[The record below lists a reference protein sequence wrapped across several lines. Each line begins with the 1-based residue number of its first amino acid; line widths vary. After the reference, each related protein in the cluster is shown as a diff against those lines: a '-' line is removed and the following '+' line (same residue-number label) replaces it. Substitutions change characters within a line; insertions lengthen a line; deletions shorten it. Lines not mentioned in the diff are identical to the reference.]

1 MKPFAVTLLLSLC
14 LLAQPVM
21 MTPARAAID
30 IYHFDSV
37 AQQDRFHK
45 LTEELRCPKCQN
57 ESIASSS
64 APIARDMRRQV
75 ADMIAA
81 GKSDDEI
88 VRYFVDR
95 YGSFVTYRPPFTA
108 RTAILWVGPGIL
120 LLGGLGLVIVL
131 IRRAS
136 RRPLDEDEG
145 GRP

>member
-14 LLAQPVM
+14 LLASPVM

-88 VRYFVDR
+88 VHYFVDR

-145 GRP
+145 GRS

>member
-1 MKPFAVTLLLSLC
+1 MKRSGIFLLLLCLMGSLAVT
-14 LLAQPVM
+14 
-21 MTPARAAID
+21 TPAWAAID
-30 IYHFDSV
+30 IYHFDNT

-75 ADMIAA
+75 ADMIVA
-81 GKSDDEI
+81 GKSDDDI

-131 IRRAS
+131 VRRAS

-145 GRP
+145 GRS